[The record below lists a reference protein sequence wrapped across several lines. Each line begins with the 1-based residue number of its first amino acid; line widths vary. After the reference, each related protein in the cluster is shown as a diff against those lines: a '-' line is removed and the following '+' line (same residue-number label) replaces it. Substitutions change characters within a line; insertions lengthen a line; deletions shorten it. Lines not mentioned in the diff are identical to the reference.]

1 MIDSAS
7 NEGFAMRRTSACALV
22 AAFFFLLTIFS
33 GMASRASAQTA
44 SSQEKDRPKVRT
56 VTAFTE
62 LHPSLYESQVAAAFA
77 ALEKIKSAYESAGF
91 TVETVRITTQ
101 PFPEYTRNL
110 SDQQTVDFFRKYDQ
124 LAQKDGFDAAIGP
137 ALGPG
142 PARQDDSREAHLL
155 ARIIASTKILEG
167 SIVIASDDGI
177 HWNAIQSAAEVI
189 HDLAESS
196 PNGLGNFRFAAAAM
210 VPANAPFYP
219 ASYQEDA
226 DHTFAV
232 GLESANVVAAAMAST
247 RDPRQAQR
255 AIEDSLGKWAQQIEA
270 IGKRAAQDTG
280 WKYTGIDLSPAP
292 LKEVSIGGAIENF
305 TGEPLGSNGTLAAVA
320 IITSALKNIP
330 VMRTG
335 YSGLMLPVLEDS
347 VIARR
352 WNEGRLSL
360 NSLLLYSSV
369 CATGLDVI
377 PMPGDTSEAEIAPI
391 LKDVASLAYKWQK
404 PLAARLLPVKGKTAG
419 EKTAFQDPF
428 LVNAKI
434 QPIR

>member
-1 MIDSAS
+1 
-7 NEGFAMRRTSACALV
+7 MRRRPICALV
-22 AAFFFLLTIFS
+22 TVLFFGLTIFS
-33 GMASRASAQTA
+33 AGASRAGAQTA
-44 SSQEKDRPKVRT
+44 SSPEKNRPKVRT
-56 VTAFTE
+56 VTAFIE
-62 LHPSLYESQVAAAFA
+62 LDPSRYESQIAATLA
-77 ALEKIKSAYESAGF
+77 ALEKIKSVYESADF

-101 PFPEYTRNL
+101 PFPEYTRHF
-110 SDQQTVDFFRKYDQ
+110 SDEQTLDFFHKYDQ

-137 ALGPG
+137 AIGPG
-142 PARQDDSREAHLL
+142 AARPDDSREAHLL

-167 SIVIASDDGI
+167 SIVIAADDGI

-189 HDLAESS
+189 HDLAEDS
-196 PNGLGNFRFAAAAM
+196 PNSLGNFRFAAGAM

-219 ASYQEDA
+219 ASYQQDA
-226 DHTFAV
+226 GHTFAV

-255 AIEDSLGKWAQQIEA
+255 AIEDSLGRWAQQIET
-270 IGKRAAQDTG
+270 IGKRAAQETG

-292 LKEVSIGGAIENF
+292 LKEISIGGAIENF

-320 IITSALKNIP
+320 IITSALKKIP

-377 PMPGDTSEAEIAPI
+377 PMPGDTSEAEIASI
-391 LKDVASLAYKWQK
+391 LKDVASLAYKWHK
-404 PLAARLLPVKGKTAG
+404 PLAARLLPVKGKTPG
-419 EKTAFQDPF
+419 EETEFEDPF

>member
-1 MIDSAS
+1 MTGSVS
-7 NEGFAMRRTSACALV
+7 NKRCGMHRATLCALV
-22 AAFFFLLTIFS
+22 AGLFFGLTIFS
-33 GMASRASAQTA
+33 GVASRVGAQNTPA
-44 SSQEKDRPKVRT
+44 ADHDRPKVRT
-56 VTAFTE
+56 ITAFIE
-62 LHPSLYESQVAAAFA
+62 LDPAHYETQIADTLSV
-77 ALEKIKSAYESAGF
+77 LKRMKSAYEQASF

-110 SDQQTVDFFRKYDQ
+110 SDQQILDFFRKYDQ
-124 LAQKDGFDAAIGP
+124 LAQKGGFDAAIGP
-137 ALGPG
+137 AIGPG
-142 PARQDDSREAHLL
+142 TAHQGDSREAHLL

-167 SIVIASDDGI
+167 SIVIASDDGV
-177 HWNAIQSAAEVI
+177 HWNAIQAAAEVI
-189 HDLAESS
+189 HELAQNS
-196 PNGLGNFRFAAAAM
+196 PNSLGNFRFAASAM

-219 ASYQEDA
+219 VSYQMDA

-232 GLESANVVAAAMAST
+232 GLESANVVSAAMAST

-255 AIEDSLGKWAQQIEA
+255 AIEDSLGRWAQQIET
-270 IGKRAAQDTG
+270 IGKRAAEETG
-280 WKYTGIDLSPAP
+280 WKYTGVDLSPAP
-292 LKEVSIGGAIENF
+292 LKEVSIGGAIENL

-320 IITSALKNIP
+320 IITSALKNIR
-330 VMRTG
+330 VTRTG

-377 PMPGDTSEAEIAPI
+377 PMPGDTSEAEIASI
-391 LKDVASLAYKWQK
+391 LKDVASLAYKWHK
-404 PLAARLLPVKGKTAG
+404 PLAARLLPVKGRTAG
-419 EKTAFQDPF
+419 EQTDFQDPF

>member
-1 MIDSAS
+1 MIGSVS
-7 NEGFAMRRTSACALV
+7 NKRCAMRRATICALV
-22 AAFFFLLTIFS
+22 AASLCGLAIF
-33 GMASRASAQTA
+33 GGVASRAAAQNA
-44 SSQEKDRPKVRT
+44 SPADKNRPKVRT
-56 VTAFTE
+56 ITAFIE
-62 LHPSLYESQVAAAFA
+62 LDPAHYES
-77 ALEKIKSAYESAGF
+77 KIADTLSVLKRMKSAYEQAGF
-91 TVETVRITTQ
+91 TVETLRITTQ

-110 SDQQTVDFFRKYDQ
+110 SDERALEFFRKYDQ
-124 LAQKDGFDAAIGP
+124 LADKDGFDAAIGP
-137 ALGPG
+137 AIGPG
-142 PARQDDSREAHLL
+142 ATRPDDAREAHLL
-155 ARIIASTKILEG
+155 ARVIASTKILEG
-167 SIVIASDDGI
+167 TIVIAADDGI
-177 HWNAIQSAAEVI
+177 RWNAIQSAAEVI
-189 HDLAESS
+189 HDLAENS
-196 PNGLGNFRFAAAAM
+196 PNSLGNFRFAAAAM

-219 ASYQEDA
+219 VSYQMDR

-232 GLESANVVAAAMAST
+232 GLESANVISAAMAST

-255 AIEDSLGKWAQQIEA
+255 AIEDSLGKWARQIET

-292 LKEVSIGGAIENF
+292 LKDVSIGGAIENF

-320 IITSALKNIP
+320 IITGALKNIR
-330 VMRTG
+330 VTRTG

-377 PMPGDTSEAEIAPI
+377 PMPGDASEAEIASI
-391 LKDVASLAYKWQK
+391 LKDVASLAYKWHK

-419 EKTAFQDPF
+419 EQTDFQDPF

>member
-1 MIDSAS
+1 MIGSVSKKD
-7 NEGFAMRRTSACALV
+7 RALFHATV
-22 AAFFFLLTIFS
+22 CVLGAAFLCGLTLFS
-33 GMASRASAQTA
+33 VWSSRAAAQNTPPA
-44 SSQEKDRPKVRT
+44 DKNRPKVRT
-56 VTAFTE
+56 ITAFIA
-62 LHPSLYESQVAAAFA
+62 LDPAHYESQIAD
-77 ALEKIKSAYESAGF
+77 ALSVLKRIKSTCEQAGF

-110 SDQQTVDFFRKYDQ
+110 SDQQALDFFHKYDQ
-124 LAQKDGFDAAIGP
+124 LAQKGGFDAAIGP
-137 ALGPG
+137 AIGPG
-142 PARQDDSREAHLL
+142 AARQDDSRETHLL

-189 HDLAESS
+189 HDLAENS
-196 PNGLGNFRFAAAAM
+196 PNSLGNFRFAASAM

-219 ASYQEDA
+219 VSYQMGA
-226 DHTFAV
+226 QHTFAV

-255 AIEDSLGKWAQQIEA
+255 AIEDSLGRWAQQIEA
-270 IGKRAAQDTG
+270 IGKRAAQETG
-280 WKYTGIDLSPAP
+280 WEYTGIDLSPAP
-292 LKEVSIGGAIENF
+292 LKEISIGGAIENF

-320 IITSALKNIP
+320 IITSALKNIR
-330 VMRTG
+330 VTRTG

-377 PMPGDTSEAEIAPI
+377 PMPGDTSEAEIASI
-391 LKDVASLAYKWQK
+391 LKDVASLAYKWHK
-404 PLAARLLPVKGKTAG
+404 PLAARLLPVKGKTVG
-419 EKTAFQDPF
+419 EQTEFQDPF